1 MKGLTWANWIVLA
14 LVVVTCPVVAA
25 EVVIRGDSD
34 HYSLNDQLAYAVDP
48 TGQATLQEMI
58 EQGRWLDKSDRRV
71 LNLGFT
77 NAPVWVRT
85 RVRIPEATEE
95 QWYVAVPYPLL
106 EEAELH
112 IMREG
117 RQLPVH
123 QITREEVLQ
132 SNKHSNGY
140 SVSLPV
146 PKDLSGDLDL
156 VLRAASSTSLQV
168 PVELWRE
175 DYLFDRY
182 LAQSLF
188 WGGYFGILVA
198 LVIYNLFLF
207 VSIRDAAYGYYVLY
221 LASLGF
227 LMLSISGVGTS
238 FIWPDAPLFTRYAMP
253 IGAGFL
259 SLWALMFAR
268 KFLQWPGFSPQ
279 LNRSMK
285 VATVLALLL
294 IVYTRFDPF
303 SGAQLAGLL
312 GILVVMLLIGA
323 GVAGLWAG
331 VAIARY
337 FVLAW
342 AAFAV
347 GASLYLLNVFG
358 VLPVNVV
365 TNNALAAGSAA
376 EVLLLSFAL
385 AHRIKEERAHKIF
398 ALQLQQDAE
407 RKVKELH
414 LKSLEQAMHDSVT
427 KMPNTSLLNHRLQE
441 TAQPGRRVALV
452 LVHYPQVKEI
462 ASSMGYSLAE
472 EMFRQLVR
480 NFNHAL
486 AGPGSIICLEAAG
499 PTYLATPDF
508 GSIAFLMDLSDS
520 DARLEP
526 FIEQIVSNHEVSV
539 NSVRLPL
546 LMNLH
551 CGLAIYPEH
560 GEKAEMLFQNA
571 SAARDSSAR
580 NQVPVQVYNEGISE
594 FARRRLALMGAL
606 PHAIEDAE
614 LELYLQ
620 PQMNASGQSLV
631 GVELLLRWNSPRFG
645 QVPPWE
651 VIDIAENA
659 GLMDLLS
666 RYVVRQAWK
675 ITKSLQEHELDI
687 TCSIN
692 LSVQN
697 LTNSGFVAFML
708 ADAKEHAVPMDRL
721 IFEVTE
727 TAMVHNIDAVV
738 GSLLLIS
745 DAGCKV
751 ALDDFGTGYSS
762 LAYLS
767 RLPINE
773 LKIDRCFISQM
784 CSSRHDLS
792 IVENTLK
799 LARTLNLETVAEG
812 VEDAETLALL
822 HKLGCDRVQ
831 GYHFAKPMPF
841 DVFYGWA
848 LEQQAEVSAAR
859 ERT

>member
-1 MKGLTWANWIVLA
+1 MKGTTWASRIILA
-14 LVVVTCPVVAA
+14 LVVVTCPPVAA
-25 EVVIRGDSD
+25 EVVIQGDSR
-34 HYSLNDQLAYAVDP
+34 HYSLNDQVVYTVDP
-48 TGQATLQEMI
+48 TGQATLQEVI
-58 EQGRWLDKSDRRV
+58 EQGQWLAKSDGHV

-77 NAPVWVRT
+77 SAPVWVRT
-85 RVRIPEATEE
+85 TIRVPEATEE
-95 QWYVAVPYPLL
+95 QWYVVVPYPLL

-112 IMREG
+112 ILRDG
-117 RQLPVH
+117 RLPSLYE
-123 QITREEVLQ
+123 ITREQALQ
-132 SNKHSNGY
+132 SNKHSHGY
-140 SVSLPV
+140 SVSLPI
-146 PKDLSGDLDL
+146 PKGLTGNLDL
-156 VLRAASSTSLQV
+156 VLRANSSTSLQV

-182 LAQSLF
+182 MAQSLF
-188 WGGYFGILVA
+188 WGGYFGILFA

-221 LASLGF
+221 LVSLGF

-238 FIWPDAPLFTRYAMP
+238 FVWPQAPLFTRYALP

-268 KFLQWPGFSPQ
+268 KFLRWPGFSPR
-279 LNRSMK
+279 LNRSMT
-285 VATVLALLL
+285 VAAGLAAML
-294 IVYTRFDPF
+294 IVYTMFDPF

-312 GILVVMLLIGA
+312 GTLVVVLLIGA
-323 GVAGLWAG
+323 GIAGLLAG

-342 AAFAV
+342 TAFAL

-358 VLPVNVV
+358 VLPVNVI

-441 TAQPGRRVALV
+441 RAQPGRRVALV

-472 EMFRQLVR
+472 EMFRQLAR

-486 AGPGSIICLEAAG
+486 AGPGSIICLETTGSA
-499 PTYLATPDF
+499 YLATPDF
-508 GSIAFLMDLSDS
+508 GSIAFLVDLDEWET
-520 DARLEP
+520 RLEP
-526 FIEQIVSNHEVSV
+526 FIEQIVGHHEVSV

-551 CGLAIYPEH
+551 CGVAIYPEH
-560 GEKAEMLFQNA
+560 GEKAEILFQHA

-580 NQVPVQVYNEGISE
+580 NKVPVQVYNEGISE

-606 PHAIEDAE
+606 PHAIDAAE

-620 PQMNASGQSLV
+620 PQMNASGQELV
-631 GVELLLRWNSPRFG
+631 GVELLLRWNSSRFG
-645 QVPPWE
+645 PVPAWE
-651 VIDIAENA
+651 MIDIAENA

-666 RYVVRQAWK
+666 GFVVRQAWE
-675 ITKSLQEHELDI
+675 IIKSLQEHRLDI

-697 LTNSGFVAFML
+697 LTNSSFISFML

-727 TAMVHNIDAVV
+727 TAMVHNLDAVV

-773 LKIDRCFISQM
+773 LKIDRCFVSQM

-799 LARTLNLETVAEG
+799 LAGTLNLETVAEG
-812 VEDAETLALL
+812 VEDADTLTLL
-822 HKLGCDRVQ
+822 HRLGCDRVQ
-831 GYHFAKPMPF
+831 GYHFAKPMPI
-841 DVFYGWA
+841 DAFYEWA
-848 LEQQAEVSAAR
+848 WQQQGKF
-859 ERT
+859 